1 MFKKSQFTSN
11 VFMYI
16 LVVIIIGFTL
26 VLSFRGMKDF
36 GQSEKKVEIQN
47 FVFTLE
53 KALKNQNIKGRGSV
67 DSISLSL
74 PSNVEKVCFVD
85 SNERFSP
92 HSFLELTNAIEIY
105 RDRNLFFF
113 PYDKFSPAK
122 IGYVKLNDSENPL
135 CVNVLNNK
143 LNLKITTLTNE
154 VLVEAVNENDVIQ
167 NCIIVPGS
175 EVGDPDEKID
185 IVFLGF
191 GYGNKSFFVQD
202 INNYISNSLLQI
214 EPFLSNKDKF
224 NIWMIDKE
232 QPDCSITN
240 YIFCDSLSVNK
251 LVSNCPNDYI
261 VILVDKKI
269 LRTSVRSSALS
280 NMVKINT
287 RDNVLVLV
295 HEFGHAFA
303 NLADEYTDDYYE
315 SWFDAKDYSN
325 CDYRG
330 CSSWSLV
337 DGTDCIRGCS
347 TNEFYR
353 SIDVSIMR
361 NYDKS
366 SEYGILNE
374 KIIKENLEEY
384 K

>member
-11 VFMYI
+11 VFMYM

-113 PYDKFSPAK
+113 PYDKFGPAK
-122 IGYVKLNDSENPL
+122 IDYVKLNESENPL

-143 LNLKITTLTNE
+143 LNLKLTTLTNE

-167 NCIIVPGS
+167 NCVIVPGS
-175 EVGDPDEKID
+175 EVGNPDEKID

-191 GYGNKSFFVQD
+191 GYKNKTFFAQD
-202 INNYISNSLLQI
+202 VEGYIANSLFNV
-214 EPFLSNKDKF
+214 EPFSNNKDKF
-224 NIWMIDKE
+224 NIWMIDKG
-232 QPDCSITN
+232 QPDCSITD

-251 LVSNCPNDYI
+251 LVSNCPNDYTF
-261 VILVDKKI
+261 ILVDKK
-269 LRTSVRSSALS
+269 LLKTSVRSSALS

-287 RDNVLVLV
+287 RDNPLVLV

-315 SWFDAKDYSN
+315 SWFDAKDYPN
-325 CDYRG
+325 CDYKK
-330 CSSWSLV
+330 CVSWYSIN
-337 DGTDCIRGCS
+337 GTNCIRGCS

-366 SEYGILNE
+366 NQYGVLNE
-374 KIIKENLEEY
+374 KVIKENLEEY